1 MVLKGQGP
9 GMDKNRKRKMSIGA
23 IINDD
28 MEYQKNKSGQGN
40 ARVKDRAM
48 IKKEKGGWQGIIIEQ
63 RDWSKKRQMSSWL
76 VDRKDLLEKARVR

>member
-1 MVLKGQGP
+1 
-9 GMDKNRKRKMSIGA
+9 
-23 IINDD
+23 

-40 ARVKDRAM
+40 PRVKVRAM